1 MALNKKK
8 KFLLYEC
15 QDLTSKL
22 KPAFED
28 EEEINAEN
36 FISQAPI
43 EDLTQLTVSTNKTC
57 STCGVTFESRDD
69 QKAHFKLDWHRFNIA
84 NKLKGLKAV
93 SEEQFEEQLDNLSLS
108 GSESGE
114 DGVCYFYVFVPVSLC
129 SMIEL
134 C

>member
-1 MALNKKK
+1 MALNKKN

-28 EEEINAEN
+28 EEEIIPA
-36 FISQAPI
+36 STQVPI
-43 EDLTQLTVSTNKTC
+43 EDLTQLTVSTSKTC

-84 NKLKGLKAV
+84 NKLKGLKAI
-93 SEEQFEEQLDNLSLS
+93 SEDQFEEQLDNLSLS
-108 GSESGE
+108 GSESEE
-114 DGVCYFYVFVPVSLC
+114 DGVCYFFGFV
-129 SMIEL
+129 
-134 C
+134 